1 MHGGGGVADEKGKCF
16 VIMPISDPD
25 GYDKGHFES
34 VYKDIFAPAIEKAGY
49 TPHRVDE
56 DARSGL
62 IQARLLKTYK
72 RAYGNLRSQYT
83 EPKCTF

>member
-1 MHGGGGVADEKGKCF
+1 MEVAGVADEKGKCF

-56 DARSGL
+56 GC
-62 IQARLLKTYK
+62 QK
-72 RAYGNLRSQYT
+72 RFDPS
-83 EPKCTF
+83 KDC